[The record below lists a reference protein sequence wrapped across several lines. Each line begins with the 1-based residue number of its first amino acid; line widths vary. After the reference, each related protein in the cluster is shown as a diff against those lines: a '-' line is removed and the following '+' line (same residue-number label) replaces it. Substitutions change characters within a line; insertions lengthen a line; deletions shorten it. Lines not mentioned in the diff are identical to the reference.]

1 MYLLQL
7 AAQGCEILP
16 RKYLVQ
22 LLCHLAAIGMPQV
35 PPQQRAAPLAAAEMG
50 PDLAVRPG
58 LARWAQQMQ
67 LPGIDT

>member
-1 MYLLQL
+1 MKDPRFGLGTDQLEVSRQL
-7 AAQGCEILP
+7 AEQIPAL
-16 RKYLVQ
+16 
-22 LLCHLAAIGMPQV
+22 PQV